1 MPTSAAGTST
11 SSPIGRAALCPAAQ
25 RPAPIYRSRG
35 AGFTL
40 IEILVVVLII
50 GVVVAG
56 ITLAVS
62 LGQVKT
68 LIENPY
74 SMTHSAYQAATGASG
89 RELEH
94 ERKQELEPGGI
105 RLSIGLEDRH
115 DIIADLE
122 KALAVA

>member
-1 MPTSAAGTST
+1 MIYFALKEKPGRTDAGERF
-11 SSPIGRAALCPAAQ
+11 IDYIADKAYC
-25 RPAPIYRSRG
+25 
-35 AGFTL
+35 
-40 IEILVVVLII
+40 
-50 GVVVAG
+50 

-74 SMTHSAYQAATGASG
+74 SMTHSAYQGACG
-89 RELEH
+89 NGLEH
-94 ERKQELEPGGI
+94 EKKRQLDPGGI

-122 KALAVA
+122 KALAQA